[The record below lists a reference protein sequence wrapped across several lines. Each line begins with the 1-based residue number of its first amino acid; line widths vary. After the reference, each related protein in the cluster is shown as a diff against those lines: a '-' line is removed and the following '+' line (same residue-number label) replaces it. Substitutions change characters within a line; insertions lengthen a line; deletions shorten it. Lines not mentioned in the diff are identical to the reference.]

1 MEGELEEMDMA
12 GTHRGDATRGGTRNQ
27 PTERPSPPRALLA
40 GEEDGGDEPHI
51 QRGID

>member
-1 MEGELEEMDMA
+1 MTDMEGELEEMDMA
-12 GTHRGDATRGGTRNQ
+12 GTPIQ
-27 PTERPSPPRALLA
+27 PTGRPAPPQALLA